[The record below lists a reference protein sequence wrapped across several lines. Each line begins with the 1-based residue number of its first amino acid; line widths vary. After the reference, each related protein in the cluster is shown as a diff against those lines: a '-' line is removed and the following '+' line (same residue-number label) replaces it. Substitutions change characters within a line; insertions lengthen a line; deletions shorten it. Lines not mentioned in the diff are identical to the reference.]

1 MKIREITEYV
11 TDYVHGDV
19 DITQRLVK
27 ENAYGTSPDG
37 ISHR

>member
-19 DITQRLVK
+19 EKVIKKLV
-27 ENAYGTSPDG
+27 Y
-37 ISHR
+37 II